1 MLTELSLHTLELY
14 QVLQKQDNKSVML
27 HSSKCDL
34 CCSPTMK
41 TTSASSGPLKDIEKS
56 STSLS
61 ALVYFSLTGSSSG
74 LGGLKETL

>member
-1 MLTELSLHTLELY
+1 MKCNCCTLVCNECYCL
-14 QVLQKQDNKSVML
+14 
-27 HSSKCDL
+27 
-34 CCSPTMK
+34 PTMK

-74 LGGLKETL
+74 LGGLREIP